1 MRPSFFII
9 GANKCGTSSLYRY
22 ILANP
27 QVLPCAKKEPNFF
40 GQHSA
45 AYIAGHIDEYFS
57 LFPTCDYRGPLTFMW
72 EASDE
77 AGTSHLTTIVIERRP
92 GGHYITGEA
101 SANTFHD
108 VTPSLLH
115 RYLPDTRLIVLVR
128 NPVDRAYSHHCMYQR
143 FRDAGHDLGVAIG
156 DFAQDI
162 RAEIAAH
169 ERGER
174 TEYVGPG
181 IYAELLRGW
190 ITTYGGNRVK
200 VILTEDL
207 GRPQTAEQIMH
218 ELEAFLAG
226 GFLPSPQ
233 CLVAGVPGAKVGL
246 GLRTPSRR
254 LPCEVSGYV
263 PGGDDLV
270 LGDVQAPVVQR
281 DALRHTGNPKIT
293 HRLDPGTDDL
303 RRGSDDEAI
312 DQPGSEQ

>member
-1 MRPSFFII
+1 MVVRTQHMRPSFFII

-218 ELEAFLAG
+218 ELEEY
-226 GFLPSPQ
+226 
-233 CLVAGVPGAKVGL
+233 L
-246 GLRTPSRR
+246 GLPAHDYADILTRRFNCARTRSIDPATRSLLADFYRPHNAW
-254 LPCEVSGYV
+254 LQEY
-263 PGGDDLV
+263 
-270 LGDVQAPVVQR
+270 LGR
-281 DALRHTGNPKIT
+281 K
-293 HRLDPGTDDL
+293 LDWG
-303 RRGSDDEAI
+303 
-312 DQPGSEQ
+312 